1 MCDFAKSK
9 LPVTM
14 CFAGPDRPDLGRGA
28 NMQTEGICVQ
38 KRANPM
44 RLYKRVGLKGSAKLL
59 RLGRLYEM
67 LWVQRRPTEAEHSVC
82 LPKYTHP
89 ASQAGSANINRSFLS
104 AQSLTLF

>member
-9 LPVTM
+9 LPVTK
-14 CFAGPDRPDLGRGA
+14 CFVGPDRPDLGRGA

-89 ASQAGSANINRSFLS
+89 PSQAAR
-104 AQSLTLF
+104 QSKYY